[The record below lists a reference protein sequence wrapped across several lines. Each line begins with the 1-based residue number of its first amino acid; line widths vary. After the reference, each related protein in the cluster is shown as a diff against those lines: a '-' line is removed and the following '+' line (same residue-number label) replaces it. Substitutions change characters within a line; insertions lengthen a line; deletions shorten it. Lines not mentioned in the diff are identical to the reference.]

1 MNNFYGNVEE
11 YEKNE
16 NLRKYEELLKAQK
29 AFYAQKK
36 IADDAK
42 YIEFVMK
49 KNYVD
54 AISSYMTVY
63 DVAQEIVEKAFTEF
77 YEKDKRKSRHN
88 LEWLEHR
95 IAEDFF
101 DNKYTPKIIK
111 LMHYMGDGVLTTAVL
126 VYFQYQD
133 ITYELEIPRRR
144 QFRKLDATGLEGKF
158 GIYQRSNC
166 DYVSELLYS
175 SYNISDVKDYILHHI
190 YKEEPQVISAGG
202 SFTKE
207 ELINGYE
214 KENKE

>member
-1 MNNFYGNVEE
+1 MNNFYGNAEE
-11 YEKNE
+11 YEKME
-16 NLRKYEELLKAQK
+16 DLRKYEALIKAQN

-36 IADDAK
+36 KADDAK
-42 YIEFVMK
+42 YIESVMN

-54 AISSYMTVY
+54 SIASYTTVY
-63 DVAQEIVEKAFTEF
+63 DIAQEFVEKAFTEF

-101 DNKYTPKIIK
+101 DNKYMPKITK
-111 LMHYMGDGVLTTAVL
+111 LTHYMGDGALTTAVL
-126 VYFQYQD
+126 VYFQYRD
-133 ITYELEIPRRR
+133 TTYELEIPLRK

-158 GIYQRSNC
+158 GIYQQES
-166 DYVSELLYS
+166 DYVTELLYS
-175 SYNISDVKDYILHHI
+175 SYNIPNVKDYILHHI

-202 SFTKE
+202 CFTKE

-214 KENKE
+214 KEIKK